1 MLEKDNDKCTIEQ
14 LTNSA
19 MFICFKT
26 ALLLAGTLSWGVHYI
41 FMIKRRN
48 FRFSLYVSLNLGF
61 HDDVFIHKFILLEVA
76 YNESKDRIQY
86 LLFNVWKTRYLRNR
100 LQYLRKPWVNVFFFR
115 YLHKPITPSLVIFL
129 INNIWPDFGELL
141 ATPLKTIHK
150 FHLIDWNVWFEIFKI
165 YTVKS

>member
-1 MLEKDNDKCTIEQ
+1 M
-14 LTNSA
+14 
-19 MFICFKT
+19 
-26 ALLLAGTLSWGVHYI
+26 
-41 FMIKRRN
+41 
-48 FRFSLYVSLNLGF
+48 GF
-61 HDDVFIHKFILLEVA
+61 HVDVFIHKFILLEVA

-115 YLHKPITPSLVIFL
+115 YLHRPITPSLVIFL

-165 YTVKS
+165 YTVKSWTHIYSYLHQWLRYTGICIVKYSCMFVNC